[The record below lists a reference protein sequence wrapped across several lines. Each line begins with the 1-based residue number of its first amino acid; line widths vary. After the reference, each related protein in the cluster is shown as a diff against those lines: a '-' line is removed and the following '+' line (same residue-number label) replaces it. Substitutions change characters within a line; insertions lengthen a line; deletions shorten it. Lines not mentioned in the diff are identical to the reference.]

1 MSGSQEE
8 RERIFVFSHI
18 KPLSTGDAVTSVHL
32 EALTGRVQF
41 ILESP
46 AIFIGRF
53 CCIGKTQ
60 KIDSVEFQKVGCHCL
75 SVQSTGNTDIQVSA
89 TDQFFGNN
97 VDRRTAHI
105 TDTSGIKCLINAN
118 RLNNIRTEEVERD
131 ILIFRIFRRN
141 RKSVKGSRV
150 IAVAQSTDKDI
161 LDSILF
167 RNPRHFGYS
176 ALRIG
181 NTFAGKLLDA
191 DSLHGNDCFLLFE
204 QQHILILAILLC
216 YHHYIREFMC
226 IRLQFQIQ
234 NHQFPVLHTNFA
246 AYFRLVSY
254 IFYFNIIHTFQHTGT
269 VQLKITVHIGHSSGR
284 SSHQSYRC
292 SNQRFF
298 GELVFHRTFNLD
310 IGSQCRKNTQQTKKG
325 CNRKSKKK

>member
-150 IAVAQSTDKDI
+150 IAVAQSADKDI

-181 NTFAGKLLDA
+181 NTFARKF
-191 DSLHGNDCFLLFE
+191 LHPYGLHCNDGFLLFE
-204 QQHILILAILLC
+204 QQHIFILTILLC
-216 YHHYIREFMC
+216 YDYHIGKFLC
-226 IRLQFQIQ
+226 IRFQFQIQ
-234 NHQFPVLHTNFA
+234 YHQFAVLHTDLATNLG
-246 AYFRLVSY
+246 LVSY
-254 IFYFNIIHTFQHTGT
+254 IFYFNIIHTFQHTTG
-269 VQLKITVHIGHSSGR
+269 I
-284 SSHQSYRC
+284 
-292 SNQRFF
+292 
-298 GELVFHRTFNLD
+298 
-310 IGSQCRKNTQQTKKG
+310 
-325 CNRKSKKK
+325 